1 MFNQDSSCCKEITRE
16 LCLNCTRWVTFQQKS
31 DWSLIGKKASQE
43 RESQVKCEEKVPE
56 NKLPCRNTPWPS
68 LLWWTT
74 MYIIPHKMGT
84 VLHSFLH
91 YGGVGRQ
98 ICSHD
103 KRDPYLDFC
112 NWIWREENQ
121 GVHIPLTISMF
132 WSDTSNCSLMI
143 LLGPSHTSA
152 TSKFPNQ
159 LFTRYCC
166 STNPCTESS
175 TNSGCQ

>member
-1 MFNQDSSCCKEITRE
+1 MFNQDSCCCKEITRE
-16 LCLNCTRWVTFQQKS
+16 LCLNCTRWVTFQQKL
-31 DWSLIGKKASQE
+31 DWSLIGKKLHKKGNPKWNVRKKFQRTSCLAE
-43 RESQVKCEEKVPE
+43 T
-56 NKLPCRNTPWPS
+56 LPGLPA
-68 LLWWTT
+68 LVDHY
-74 MYIIPHKMGT
+74 YIIPHKMGT

-121 GVHIPLTISMF
+121 GVHIPLSISMF
-132 WSDTSNCSLMI
+132 WSDASNCSLMI

>member
-1 MFNQDSSCCKEITRE
+1 MLHKKGNPKWNARKKFQRTSCLAET
-16 LCLNCTRWVTFQQKS
+16 
-31 DWSLIGKKASQE
+31 
-43 RESQVKCEEKVPE
+43 
-56 NKLPCRNTPWPS
+56 LPGPSCALRNS
-68 LLWWTT
+68 LLWWTS

-121 GVHIPLTISMF
+121 GVHIPLSISMF
-132 WSDTSNCSLMI
+132 WSDTSNCTPMI

-166 STNPCTESS
+166 STNPCTERVPQTPVVSRS
-175 TNSGCQ
+175 